1 MPLLNEYIDLCGPAT
16 FGALG
21 EDSGCNACPVAPPLS
36 QIVKVFAAPHGA
48 YVPTDWEDQAGFFSR
63 IDNADIADA
72 YIKAIV
78 GRGSLQIQDIGT
90 TAGRTY
96 QMICRR
102 VYTLEHVLPVSQL
115 VYDFS
120 RVLERNW
127 TGFRIWYLTLGG
139 YLYGGQNGIQVHFT
153 GATLAKEA
161 EDDSHEESV
170 LRFVWYADGSPDRA
184 YVPELLNNEAAV

>member
-1 MPLLNEYIDLCGPAT
+1 MPLLNEYIRLHGPAT
-16 FGALG
+16 FGALD

-48 YVPTDWEDQAGFFSR
+48 FVPTDWESQANFFAS
-63 IDNADIADA
+63 IDNADITDA
-72 YIKAIV
+72 YIKSIV
-78 GRGSLQIQDIGT
+78 GKGSLAIQDVT
-90 TAGRTY
+90 TNAGRTY
-96 QMICRR
+96 QMVCRR

-120 RVLERNW
+120 RILERNW

-139 YLYGGQNGIQVHFT
+139 YLYGGQNGIQVHYT
-153 GATLAKEA
+153 SAVLAKEA
-161 EDDSHEESV
+161 EADSHEEGV

-184 YVPELLNNEAAV
+184 YVPELLNNTVGV